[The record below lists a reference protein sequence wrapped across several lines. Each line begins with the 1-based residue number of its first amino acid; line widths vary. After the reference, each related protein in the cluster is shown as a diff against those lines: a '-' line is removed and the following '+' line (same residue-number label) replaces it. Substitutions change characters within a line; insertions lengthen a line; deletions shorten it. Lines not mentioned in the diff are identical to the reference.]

1 MIQSFCEGVKVSW
14 QSKNPKSAN
23 MTSSRRKEQARQTRL
38 QIAEAARE
46 LFFERGYAGA
56 TIDTIAQQAGVAQ
69 ETVYSIFVN
78 KRNILAFL
86 LDISMGGDDQPVR
99 ILERPEPQ
107 AIMHDTDQRRQLA
120 GFSQGIAEIMVRA
133 SPVFEVMRMAAKT
146 EPEID
151 ARLKHLYKERLDN
164 MITVVKSV
172 AANGPLRDGIN
183 ITSAGEMVW
192 ALSSPD
198 LYSLLIGRLGWS
210 NERYGQWLTDT
221 LERLLLP

>member
-1 MIQSFCEGVKVSW
+1 MAKQKP
-14 QSKNPKSAN
+14 QKRKYDL
-23 MTSSRRKEQARQTRL
+23 SRRKEQARQTRL

-69 ETVYSIFVN
+69 ETVYSIFGN

-107 AIMHDTDQRRQLA
+107 AIMHDIRSNDGNWQDSQRELQRV
-120 GFSQGIAEIMVRA
+120 MVRA

-151 ARLKHLYKERLDN
+151 ARLKHLYQERLDN

-172 AANGPLRDGIN
+172 AANGPLRDGID
-183 ITSAGEMVW
+183 IASAGEMIW

-198 LYSLLIGRLGWS
+198 LLQSSYGKTWLGQVRSMGNGWLIHWRGFFYHNQNG
-210 NERYGQWLTDT
+210 
-221 LERLLLP
+221 